1 MVQDDNDQFTL
12 VGVTSFGAEKCAT
25 KGWPGVYTNVA
36 ALVDWI
42 NQIISDASL

>member
-1 MVQDDNDQFTL
+1 MVSNDNGQFTL

-25 KGWPGVYTNVA
+25 EGLPGVYTNVA

-42 NQIISDASL
+42 NQTISDDSL